1 MQCSW
6 VEAIEIYQNMVQET
20 RNNIQRTV
28 NGTGP
33 FQLASEFS
41 LFEFNGEKW
50 RTMTPEECRKHLSQF
65 DPFMGFDKTCT
76 SEVILPMPSDV
87 IKECPQFFQK
97 DDEILISYSSN
108 DGRFIDHQDV
118 QVLTMEKGIREAK
131 QVSRTRAQG

>member
-28 NGTGP
+28 TETGP

-50 RTMTPEECRKHLSQF
+50 RTMTPEERRKHLSQF

-76 SEVILPMPSDV
+76 SEVILPMPSEV

-108 DGRFIDHQDV
+108 DGRFIDNQDV